1 MCDPAEYL
9 YHLNVPEWLHIALF
23 DLDPMRARA
32 AEANLRRAL
41 RHEAGQ
47 AVALIETASLLNLV
61 RTSLPRVWTLRR
73 EVIAQRRAEA
83 PLR

>member
-23 DLDPMRARA
+23 DLDPMRA
-32 AEANLRRAL
+32 L

-47 AVALIETASLLNLV
+47 AVALSETASLLNLV

-83 PLR
+83 SLR